1 MWFGTNIGYGFF
13 LGNYSKKF
21 IKLNDKLKLEKQ
33 PFRLFA
39 LIPEIYNK
47 IDLTRDAIR
56 GLINVYLGVEAKFRN
71 FEDLKALG
79 DMLSDYV
86 KTSNIPIYSGLNF
99 FSGVDIER
107 HFLLFE
113 IVPEHEPEVAPEI
126 ISDGF
131 LEFDDNLLIFCDEL
145 NA

>member
-13 LGNYSKKF
+13 LGNYSKRF

-39 LIPEIYNK
+39 LLPEIYNK

-56 GLINVYLGVEAKFRN
+56 GLTNVYFGVEAKFRN

-79 DMLSDYV
+79 DMLTDYV

-107 HFLLFE
+107 HYLLFE
-113 IVPEHEPEVAPEI
+113 SVPENVPESVPENVNEEV
-126 ISDGF
+126 F
-131 LEFDDNLLIFCDEL
+131 EFDDMLFVEEL
-145 NA
+145 KV